1 MDYAAWK
8 DKRLTRRGLALE
20 DGRTANLWLGAP
32 NGKPLVV
39 LVHGIGGDHNGLVP
53 LAAELEEAYRLAL
66 LELPGHGGSSRVPL
80 PNAAALR
87 RWCDSTV
94 AKIEQEI
101 APVAGVC
108 GHSFGCSAVLGETLK
123 KKKVILINPVPS
135 PSGMYATYARFIMDS
150 AHFWAHIYNWRPFVM
165 LRNRVLMK
173 TRTRDARRRVRW
185 VSARSS
191 ATPKQV
197 MYQAGLVDMILDGS
211 AYQDVKSG
219 DVALVV
225 CGMFD
230 TTACE
235 RDSLDMEAVFG
246 QSRAVFLRGGHLL
259 PMETPERVAR
269 LIRETVVE

>member
-1 MDYAAWK
+1 MDYTAWK
-8 DKRLTRRGLALE
+8 SERLTQHKLAF
-20 DGRTANLWLGAP
+20 DGHEASLWLSP
-32 NGKPLVV
+32 PSGKPLLV
-39 LVHGIGGDHNGLVP
+39 LVHGIGGDHHGLVP
-53 LAAELEEAYRLAL
+53 LAAELEETYRLAL

-87 RWCDSTV
+87 RWCDGAV

-101 APVAGVC
+101 ASVAGVC
-108 GHSFGCSAVLGETLK
+108 GHSFGCSAVLGGILK
-123 KKKVILINPVPS
+123 KKKVVLINPVPT
-135 PSGMYATYARFIMDS
+135 PSGMYATYARIIMDS
-150 AHFWAHIYNWRPFVM
+150 AHFWAHIYNWRPFVV

-173 TRTRDARRRVRW
+173 TRARDARRRVRW

-211 AYQDVKSG
+211 AYRNVRGG

-230 TTACE
+230 TTARE

-246 QSRAVFLRGGHLL
+246 RSRAVFLRGGHLL
-259 PMETPERVAR
+259 PMEAPDRVAR
-269 LIRETVVE
+269 LIREAMVK